1 MEKGAMAMKAML
13 VRWIVVSMAVAAF
26 PAAAQ
31 VGGIAC
37 QAPALEADPLL
48 DRTGA
53 LSRYEQLPR
62 DCLQAIFHRC
72 SSAAGSS
79 LLDFDSAAN
88 CSIAYEAFL
97 KQGFA
102 GDFRALLAWW
112 RTQRSVETT
121 Q

>member
-1 MEKGAMAMKAML
+1 MKVML
-13 VRWIVVSMAVAAF
+13 VPVMVVLMSLAAS
-26 PAAAQ
+26 PAGAQ
-31 VGGIAC
+31 VGGPAC

-79 LLDFDSAAN
+79 LLDFDSAAS

-112 RTQRSVETT
+112 RTQRSGVDAT